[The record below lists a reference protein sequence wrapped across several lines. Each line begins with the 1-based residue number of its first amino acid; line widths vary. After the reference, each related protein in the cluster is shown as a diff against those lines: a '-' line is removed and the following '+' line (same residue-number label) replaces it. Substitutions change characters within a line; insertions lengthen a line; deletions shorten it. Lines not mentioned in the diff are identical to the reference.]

1 MAKGALPFFMDNCV
15 ADSVGKALQAAG
27 HDVVFLRDCM
37 PTDTKDPVVVVAC
50 TESARIL
57 VSHDKDFK
65 QIAKT
70 LSVSKKK
77 SKKLHRIALCC
88 PEPAAAARIKE
99 ALSLIEWEWSRC
111 GRGKTQLSIEITNV
125 AIKVWR

>member
-1 MAKGALPFFMDNCV
+1 MAKGPLPFFMDNCV
-15 ADSVGKALQAAG
+15 ADSVGKLLQKQG
-27 HDVVFLRDCM
+27 HDVVFLRNCM

-70 LSVSKKK
+70 LNVNKKN

-88 PEPAAAARIKE
+88 PEPTAAARIGD
-99 ALSLIEWEWSRC
+99 ALSLIEWEWNRC
-111 GRGKTQLSIEITNV
+111 GRGKTQMSVEITSV